1 MKVPI
6 LEAPRVGQASAPGY
20 EPMRGGVD
28 ASPITQGLRSLAGG
42 LGNVLSVA
50 NEADQQAQREKAQ
63 ALALAEADKMLQLQE
78 RAARRL
84 QGDSSSTG
92 RIDDA
97 FDGIDTS
104 KGGFLATKGLKAS
117 EQSADVIDGLVQDAK
132 DIAATISDPVAKQR
146 FLLRSRESLL
156 AYRKQ
161 VETHTARELEV
172 AKTETVKGLAAQ
184 AISMAASGVS
194 DFDTWMV
201 TTRNADAA
209 IEENAANPEAA
220 KAQKLAFHA
229 ENSFA
234 FVQSLVA
241 QGREEDAADFVKEQ
255 RHVLGVRF
263 DDASKLVA
271 GGMAKLQAR
280 RDVSAA
286 FDGASN
292 EDGFVDEAKVVG
304 AWEKLDEEKRANSGP
319 LLKRELTLAAQR
331 KTATVKQWKTSASG
345 QLNAGSYASI
355 EPALIEKLNKYEPDY
370 LRRLKTEDELRQK
383 RARAKARGA
392 HDGKG
397 QRNTDKLWVTRFKA
411 LGTSGMAE
419 ADIEDFV
426 MGHGVSEQGVA
437 DIQVLKTR
445 AGESVGKTE
454 NRGRDT
460 MQDDGEKALRG
471 LPRKRGE
478 KTPMGLTEDDVSAF
492 RASVFDAWDA
502 FVAEKKRPPNA
513 EERAKL
519 LGELLQKATI
529 EAPRTIFGFQVGTT
543 TKDVRGFQVPKQA
556 DALAPKDQQALDW
569 ANANPNDPRSAAIKK
584 RLKR

>member
-6 LEAPRVGQASAPGY
+6 LDAQRVGLARLPDRQMYLREPDYGPANAVATIGKALTKAGSNADNALDAERAAS
-20 EPMRGGVD
+20 
-28 ASPITQGLRSLAGG
+28 
-42 LGNVLSVA
+42 
-50 NEADQQAQREKAQ
+50 EKAKQ
-63 ALALAEADKMLQLQE
+63 EGLALAEADKLLQLQE

-104 KGGFLATKGLKAS
+104 KGGFLATRGLKAS

-209 IEENAANPEAA
+209 IEANAASPEAA

-241 QGREEDAADFVKEQ
+241 QGREEDAANFVKEQ

-286 FDGASN
+286 FDGASK

-304 AWEKLDEEKRANSGP
+304 AWEKLDDEQRANSGP

-345 QLNAGSYASI
+345 QLNTGGYASI

-370 LRRLKTEDELRQK
+370 LRRLKVEDELRQR
-383 RARAKARGA
+383 RARAKAAGK
-392 HDGKG
+392 HDGSA
-397 QRNTDKLWVTRFKA
+397 QRKVDQHFLKLFKTKSTRDQ
-411 LGTSGMAE
+411 AE
-419 ADIEDFV
+419 LDVADFV
-426 MGHGVSEQGVA
+426 MGNGVSEDGVL
-437 DIQVLKTR
+437 DIEILKR
-445 AGESVGKTE
+445 KAIESVDKGDA
-454 NRGRDT
+454 RVRDT
-460 MQDDGEKALRG
+460 MQDDGEKALRA
-471 LPRKRGE
+471 LPRTRGS
-478 KTPMGLTEDDVSAF
+478 KLPTGLSEADVADF
-492 RASVFDAWDA
+492 RADVFDAYES
-502 FVAEKKRPPNA
+502 FVAQHKVPPNNK
-513 EERAKL
+513 EREQLISDL
-519 LGELLQKATI
+519 LVKVSVET
-529 EAPRTIFGFQVGTT
+529 PRTFLGIPFGTKTTEQRAFQAGRPAEASADPGSEKTVGG
-543 TKDVRGFQVPKQA
+543 KVYV
-556 DALAPKDQQALDW
+556 
-569 ANANPNDPRSAAIKK
+569 K
-584 RLKR
+584 RNGKWVLK